1 MRVHPLLS
9 GRLWR
14 IATWAVVLL
23 LIFAVLYTLVIL
35 AASLTNGINV

>member
-1 MRVHPLLS
+1 MRVYPLLS

-23 LIFAVLYTLVIL
+23 LIFAVLYTLAVL
-35 AASLTNGINV
+35 AVSLSNGIKV